1 MTTERGRPPG
11 VVELFADVW
20 CPFTHVGLRRLVAR
34 RDAGGLGDVRF
45 RVRSWPLELVN
56 GAPLEAGFIAEEV
69 ADLQAQVAPDLFK
82 GFDVDRWPATSLPA
96 LELAAAAYGVS
107 LDAGEHA
114 SLLLR
119 DALFERG
126 ADISDVEVLSEV
138 AAAAD
143 VPFPPTAARRLVE
156 ADWAEGRR
164 REVVGSPHFFVGED
178 GFFCPALDIH
188 RVEGRLSIR
197 ADSAAFESFVDQ
209 CRRAG

>member
-1 MTTERGRPPG
+1 MTTERGNRPG

-34 RDAGGLGDVRF
+34 RDAGLWGVRF
-45 RVRSWPLELVN
+45 RVRAWPLELVN
-56 GAPLEAGFIAEEV
+56 GTPLEAGFIAEEV
-69 ADLQAQVAPDLFK
+69 ADLRAQVAPDLFT

-96 LELAAAAYGVS
+96 LELAAVAYEVG
-107 LDAGEHA
+107 LDAGERT

-126 ADISDVEVLSEV
+126 ADISDVDVLRGV
-138 AAAAD
+138 AVDAD

-188 RVEGRLSIR
+188 RVDGRLSIR
-197 ADSAAFESFVDQ
+197 ADSAAFESFVDR